1 MSDTPKVNLDKELK
15 ILMVSLSQE
24 KLKRV
29 VDLVN
34 QIKKLVAG
42 NHAAVPILAPN
53 VKQNT
58 KGRPSAKKGRL
69 TSTKRIQSA
78 FEIVEEK
85 IKKENTSKKRV
96 LEGSGRKKAKQIKK
110 SEDLEN
116 LDSDTAKRVAS
127 VDAIRGY
134 IGHFEPMLHRFKR
147 PMQLPADVAST
158 TSDVTSMGADVTSLL
173 LNIKQPSSD
182 FTLPN
187 VSPTEPGSDPADTSS
202 GQSDDPS
209 AASDSMVDSTLVL
222 AVLSRLWQSFTGF
235 AQYKL
240 GLSRHNISVARH
252 NTGFAR
258 HNTVTPR
265 CDLSCSRHNIAF
277 ARCKHGVGRCNLG
290 LADVTSD
297 ARTNTNP

>member
-1 MSDTPKVNLDKELK
+1 MSDTPKVDLDKELK

-58 KGRPSAKKGRL
+58 KGRPSAKKGQL

-96 LEGSGRKKAKQIKK
+96 LKGSGRKKAKQIKK

-116 LDSDTAKRVAS
+116 LDSEEEESFHKDDDDKGEEKESNKLDKENKSNELQADSIKLNKANELSKSHLVALAKGGETVS
-127 VDAIRGY
+127 VEVI
-134 IGHFEPMLHRFKR
+134 
-147 PMQLPADVAST
+147 
-158 TSDVTSMGADVTSLL
+158 TS
-173 LNIKQPSSD
+173 
-182 FTLPN
+182 
-187 VSPTEPGSDPADTSS
+187 
-202 GQSDDPS
+202 
-209 AASDSMVDSTLVL
+209 
-222 AVLSRLWQSFTGF
+222 
-235 AQYKL
+235 
-240 GLSRHNISVARH
+240 
-252 NTGFAR
+252 
-258 HNTVTPR
+258 
-265 CDLSCSRHNIAF
+265 
-277 ARCKHGVGRCNLG
+277 
-290 LADVTSD
+290 
-297 ARTNTNP
+297 